1 MPLLYDSHKPFESI
15 RCISLCQ
22 IGHGDF
28 GCSAHVFM
36 PHAQSPAALGTPLF
50 GVLSVL
56 GPLHKLCAGSSYFQD
71 PHIPPTGGPREPTFF
86 FSHTT
91 SPFPAHPF
99 VAPAFKSPYIPNRIF
114 SGAGFRRLA
123 KTQREALLI
132 TLRSKKQKSASQGIC
147 PVVGLLG
154 HVVVLFLVF

>member
-1 MPLLYDSHKPFESI
+1 MTHTSLLRAFGVFLSAKLGMETLVVAHM
-15 RCISLCQ
+15 SLCLMPRVQ
-22 IGHGDF
+22 LPL
-28 GCSAHVFM
+28 AHR
-36 PHAQSPAALGTPLF
+36 SLGSCL
-50 GVLSVL
+50 
-56 GPLHKLCAGSSYFQD
+56 SYFQD
-71 PHIPPTGGPREPTFF
+71 PHIPPTGGPRGPTFF

-99 VAPAFKSPYIPNRIF
+99 VAPAFRSPCIPNRIF